1 MRVVWWQA
9 KEKSSP
15 PGVLSAI
22 IHAWQALTVYHEP
35 PMDWTVRTFTP
46 HCDTRHDALDTSL
59 TFIPV

>member
-1 MRVVWWQA
+1 VVWWQA

-35 PMDWTVRTFTP
+35 PMDWTVRA
-46 HCDTRHDALDTSL
+46 H
-59 TFIPV
+59 